1 MIARILNAVYHE
13 RYLISW
19 LYGFVQIYYCLKIL
33 MLLINW
39 KRSDL
44 YVKKF
49 YSFQDDRINRK
60 MSERGVEKMKKGR
73 TVKSKILGGILVP
86 IIALSVIFSVI
97 IFLLSN
103 YLIEKYIVKQTEENL
118 SLKIEQIFSNVSG
131 YTIDRATTDSS
142 VYKQLL
148 AQARVFQKDYDLEY
162 VYIET
167 VKDGKQY
174 MLLSNEDDE
183 MMDEWKFTKD
193 QLKALNT
200 TKIVSSDIY
209 QDKDGSHISAYKKI
223 DGTDSIVGIDADA
236 DFISSLK
243 TEMIWACLIL
253 SLIFI
258 GIGIGIASFIARKIS
273 KPIKELVVSS
283 GYVSEG
289 DLTKEVKVN
298 VRDEI
303 GQLAASFNQMR
314 ENLRN
319 TILQVGSSAEQ
330 VVSAS
335 EELLAG
341 AQETNAATNQ
351 VSSSINEVANK
362 IEIQGKKTEEGVQA
376 IEEIIN
382 GIVQIADNAT
392 SVAKASAETEK
403 QASLGNQYIHR
414 VTEQINT
421 INQSNMETNR
431 VIEELEKRSNEI
443 GEITQLITEI
453 ADQTNLLSLN
463 AAIEA
468 ARAGENGKGFAVVAD
483 EVRKLAEESRKS
495 ANEISELIQFIQ
507 TDTKKAVDM
516 MQAGNKE
523 VASGL
528 NLTKETSKRFEGIL
542 CSIDDVNAQTQELSA
557 ISEKLSVSAQQVNV
571 SIEETA
577 EIARATSISSS
588 EIASATEE
596 QLASMEEVTSSASFL
611 ADLSENL
618 KEVVKQ
624 FKV

>member
-1 MIARILNAVYHE
+1 
-13 RYLISW
+13 
-19 LYGFVQIYYCLKIL
+19 
-33 MLLINW
+33 
-39 KRSDL
+39 
-44 YVKKF
+44 
-49 YSFQDDRINRK
+49 
-60 MSERGVEKMKKGR
+60 MKKGR

-118 SLKIEQIFSNVSG
+118 SLKIEQIFSNVGG

-209 QDKDGSHISAYKKI
+209 QDKSGSHISAYKKI
-223 DGTDSIVGIDADA
+223 DGTESIVGIDADA

-618 KEVVKQ
+618 GEVVKQ